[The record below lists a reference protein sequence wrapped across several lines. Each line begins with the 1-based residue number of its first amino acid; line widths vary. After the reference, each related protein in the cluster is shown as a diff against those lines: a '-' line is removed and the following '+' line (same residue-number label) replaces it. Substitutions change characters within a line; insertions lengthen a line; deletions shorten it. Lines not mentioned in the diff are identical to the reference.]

1 MEYCSIAFRVLQ
13 GILKESG
20 CGQSMDEPR
29 SEASAVR
36 DAGKG
41 ALLVLFLVTMIDM
54 IGFGIVIPF
63 LTYLVEDLTPENQI
77 ANIGLW
83 VGVLMTSYSAA
94 QFLFSPFW
102 GSLSD
107 RIGRRPVLM
116 VGLVG
121 NTVFFTMFGLANT
134 LALALLARFLAGVF
148 NGNLAVARAYIGD
161 VSNSQQLATRMG
173 IIGAAFGLGFTFG
186 PFIGGELSNPAARWS
201 LFQDTIFDTHPYL
214 LPCAVASIL
223 SLFSLAIAYRS
234 LPESLPLASRA
245 QSDSQPWA
253 TRMVHLMRNSVS
265 MLKANHV
272 SLIIWV
278 TMLFTFGFTIMHA
291 VFILYTEMSPGNGGL
306 GFSEADNGRVFAMI
320 GITGIFTQG
329 LLIGPLSRRFGSRR
343 LIPAA
348 SALTGLGLVL
358 VPYTQA
364 TNAWSHIL
372 LVAVL
377 IALGNGIFQPSSST
391 FLTRIAKS
399 NGYELGV
406 VMGAQESL
414 GAFARIL
421 GPLTGGLVWTLT
433 ASGNWPF
440 DYHSA
445 FHLCGIL
452 MLTASI
458 LAFRLPVLD
467 DDTPTSL
474 RGEK

>member
-1 MEYCSIAFRVLQ
+1 VRE
-13 GILKESG
+13 ILKRIDG
-20 CGQSMDEPR
+20 GQVM
-29 SEASAVR
+29 SETAMQSSTVR

-83 VGVLMTSYSAA
+83 VGLLMTSYSAA

-121 NTVFFTMFGLANT
+121 NTVFFTMFGFANT
-134 LALALLARFLAGVF
+134 LLLALLARFLAGVF

-161 VSNSQQLATRMG
+161 VSTPQQLATRMG
-173 IIGAAFGLGFTFG
+173 LIGAAFGLGFTFG

-201 LFQDTIFDTHPYL
+201 WFENTIFESHPYL
-214 LPCAVASIL
+214 LPCAVASLL
-223 SLFSLAIAYRS
+223 SLFSLAVAYRS
-234 LPESLPLASRA
+234 LPESLPPESRV
-245 QSDSQPWA
+245 QSEPLPWA
-253 TRMVHLMRNSVS
+253 TRMSQMMKNSAS
-265 MLKANHV
+265 MLKSKNV

-278 TMLFTFGFTIMHA
+278 SMMFIFGFTIMHA
-291 VFILYTEMSPGNGGL
+291 VFILYTEMDPVNGGL
-306 GFSEADNGRVFAMI
+306 AFSEADNGRIFAMI
-320 GITGIFTQG
+320 GITGIVTQG

-343 LIPAA
+343 LIPVA
-348 SALTGLGLVL
+348 SAITGLGLVL

-364 TNAWSHIL
+364 ANAWSQIL

-377 IALGNGIFQPSSST
+377 IALGNGIFQPSSSS

-433 ASGNWPF
+433 VSRDWPF
-440 DYHSA
+440 DYHTA
-445 FHLCGIL
+445 FHLCGIM
-452 MLTASI
+452 MLLASL
-458 LAFRLPVLD
+458 LAFRLPPLD
-467 DDTPTSL
+467 DEDSFL
-474 RGEK
+474 NNAEE

>member
-1 MEYCSIAFRVLQ
+1 MSETAM
-13 GILKESG
+13 
-20 CGQSMDEPR
+20 QS
-29 SEASAVR
+29 STVR

-83 VGVLMTSYSAA
+83 VGLLMTSYSAA

-121 NTVFFTMFGLANT
+121 NTVFFTMFGFANT
-134 LALALLARFLAGVF
+134 LLLALSARFLAGVF

-161 VSNSQQLATRMG
+161 VSTPQQLATRMG
-173 IIGAAFGLGFTFG
+173 LIGAAFGLGFTFG
-186 PFIGGELSNPAARWS
+186 PFIGGELSDPAARWS
-201 LFQDTIFDTHPYL
+201 WFENTIFDSHPYL
-214 LPCAVASIL
+214 LPCAVASLL
-223 SLFSLAIAYRS
+223 SLFSLAVAYRS
-234 LPESLPLASRA
+234 LPESLPPESRV
-245 QSDSQPWA
+245 QSETLPWA
-253 TRMVHLMRNSVS
+253 TRMSQMMKNSAS
-265 MLKANHV
+265 MLKSKNV

-278 TMLFTFGFTIMHA
+278 SMMFIFGFTIMHA
-291 VFILYTEMSPGNGGL
+291 VFILYTEMDPVNGGL
-306 GFSEADNGRVFAMI
+306 AFSEADNGRIFAMI
-320 GITGIFTQG
+320 GITGIVTQG

-343 LIPAA
+343 LIPVACA
-348 SALTGLGLVL
+348 ITGLGLVL

-364 TNAWSHIL
+364 ANAWSQIL

-377 IALGNGIFQPSSST
+377 IALGNGIFQPSSSS

-433 ASGNWPF
+433 VSRDWPF
-440 DYHSA
+440 DYHTA
-445 FHLCGIL
+445 FHLCGIM
-452 MLTASI
+452 MLLASL
-458 LAFRLPVLD
+458 LALRLPALD
-467 DDTPTSL
+467 DEDSFL
-474 RGEK
+474 NNAEE

>member
-1 MEYCSIAFRVLQ
+1 MV
-13 GILKESG
+13 ES
-20 CGQSMDEPR
+20 SVTSTP
-29 SEASAVR
+29 VR

-41 ALLVLFLVTMIDM
+41 ALLVLFLVTMIDL

-63 LTYLVEDLTPENQI
+63 LTYLVEDLTPEHQVP
-77 ANIGLW
+77 NIGLW
-83 VGVLMTSYSAA
+83 VGLLMTSYSAA
-94 QFLFSPFW
+94 QFLFSPIW

-134 LALALLARFLAGVF
+134 LGLALLARFLAGVF

-186 PFIGGELSNPAARWS
+186 PFIGGELSNPAARWD
-201 LFQDTIFDTHPYL
+201 LFQNTIFDSHPYL

-223 SLFSLAIAYRS
+223 SLFSLAIAYRL
-234 LPESLPLASRA
+234 LPESLPPESRA
-245 QSDSQPWA
+245 KSEPQPWS
-253 TRMVHLMRNSVS
+253 TRMSQITKNTVSV
-265 MLKANHV
+265 LKAHNI
-272 SLIIWV
+272 SLVIWV
-278 TMLFTFGFTIMHA
+278 SMLFTFGFTIMHA
-291 VFILYTEMSPGNGGL
+291 VFILYTEMNPENGGL
-306 GFSEADNGRVFAMI
+306 SFSEADNGRIFAMI
-320 GITGIFTQG
+320 GITGILTQG
-329 LLIGPLSRRFGSRR
+329 LLIGPLSRRFSTRR

-364 TNAWSHIL
+364 ENAWVHIL
-372 LVAVL
+372 VVAIL
-377 IALGNGIFQPSSST
+377 ISVGNGIFRPSSSSY
-391 FLTRIAKS
+391 LTRIAKS

-406 VMGAQESL
+406 VMGAEESL

-433 ASGNWPF
+433 VSQDWPF
-440 DYHSA
+440 DYHTA
-445 FHLCGIL
+445 FHLCGIM
-452 MLTASI
+452 MLTASV
-458 LAFRLPVLD
+458 LAFRLPALD
-467 DDTPTSL
+467 DDDLLTPL
-474 RGEK
+474 EDEE

>member
-1 MEYCSIAFRVLQ
+1 MTETPM
-13 GILKESG
+13 
-20 CGQSMDEPR
+20 QS
-29 SEASAVR
+29 SAVS

-83 VGVLMTSYSAA
+83 VGLLMTSYSAA

-116 VGLVG
+116 VGLIG
-121 NTVFFTMFGLANT
+121 NTLFFTMFGLANT
-134 LALALLARFLAGVF
+134 LIVALSARFLAGVF

-161 VSNSQQLATRMG
+161 VSTPQQLATRMG
-173 IIGAAFGLGFTFG
+173 LIGAAFGLGFTFG
-186 PFIGGELSNPAARWS
+186 PFIGGELSDPAARWA
-201 LFQDTIFDTHPYL
+201 LFENTVFESHPYL
-214 LPCAVASIL
+214 LPCAVASLL
-223 SLFSLAIAYRS
+223 SLFSLAVAYRS
-234 LPESLPLASRA
+234 LPESLPPESRVK
-245 QSDSQPWA
+245 SEPLPWA
-253 TRMVHLMRNSVS
+253 ARMSQMMKNSAS
-265 MLKANHV
+265 MLKSQNI

-278 TMLFTFGFTIMHA
+278 SMLFTFGFTIMHA
-291 VFILYTEMSPGNGGL
+291 VFILYTEMDPVNGGL
-306 GFSEADNGRVFAMI
+306 AFSEADNGRIFAMI
-320 GITGIFTQG
+320 GITGILTQG

-343 LIPAA
+343 LIPVA
-348 SALTGLGLVL
+348 SAITGLGLVL

-364 TNAWSHIL
+364 ANAWSHIL

-377 IALGNGIFQPSSST
+377 IALGNGIFQPSSSS
-391 FLTRIAKS
+391 FLTRIAKA

-421 GPLTGGLVWTLT
+421 GPLTGGLVWTMT
-433 ASGNWPF
+433 ASGDWPF
-440 DYHSA
+440 DYHTA
-445 FHLCGIL
+445 FHLCGIM
-452 MLTASI
+452 MLLASI
-458 LAFRLPVLD
+458 LAFRLPALD
-467 DDTPTSL
+467 DEESIQNNA
-474 RGEK
+474 EE

>member
-1 MEYCSIAFRVLQ
+1 
-13 GILKESG
+13 
-20 CGQSMDEPR
+20 MDE
-29 SEASAVR
+29 SSVESSVVR

-41 ALLVLFLVTMIDM
+41 ALLVLFLVTMIDL

-63 LTYLVEDLTPENQI
+63 LTYLVEDLTPEHQVP
-77 ANIGLW
+77 NIGLW
-83 VGVLMTSYSAA
+83 VGLLMTSYSAA
-94 QFLFSPFW
+94 QFLFSPIW

-134 LALALLARFLAGVF
+134 LGLALLARFLAGVF

-186 PFIGGELSNPAARWS
+186 PFIGGELSNPAARWD
-201 LFQDTIFDTHPYL
+201 LFQNTIFDSHPYL

-223 SLFSLAIAYRS
+223 SLFSLAIAYRL
-234 LPESLPLASRA
+234 LPESLPPESRA
-245 QSDSQPWA
+245 KSEPQPWS
-253 TRMVHLMRNSVS
+253 TRMSQITKNTVSV
-265 MLKANHV
+265 LKAHNI
-272 SLIIWV
+272 SLVIWV
-278 TMLFTFGFTIMHA
+278 SMLFTFGFTIMHA
-291 VFILYTEMSPGNGGL
+291 VFILYTEMNPENGGL
-306 GFSEADNGRVFAMI
+306 SFSEADNGRIFAMI
-320 GITGIFTQG
+320 GITGILTQG
-329 LLIGPLSRRFGSRR
+329 LLIGPLSRRFSTRR

-364 TNAWSHIL
+364 ENAWVHIL
-372 LVAVL
+372 VVAIL
-377 IALGNGIFQPSSST
+377 ISVGNGIFRPSSSSY
-391 FLTRIAKS
+391 LTRIAKS

-406 VMGAQESL
+406 VMGAEESL

-433 ASGNWPF
+433 VSQDWPF
-440 DYHSA
+440 DYHTA
-445 FHLCGIL
+445 FHLCGIM
-452 MLTASI
+452 MLTASV
-458 LAFRLPVLD
+458 LAFRLPALD
-467 DDTPTSL
+467 DDVPSSL
-474 RGEK
+474 HAAEE